1 MKVIF
6 EIDSKDSEL
15 LNSLFSDAAV
25 QCIKMRMDLMVR
37 NSKDNSDDP
46 MVEHMC
52 NFYDEKIE
60 FYEKM
65 AKTIKFEKE

>member
-1 MKVIF
+1 MKVTF

-25 QCIKMRMDLMVR
+25 QCTKMKMDLMVR
-37 NSKDNSDDP
+37 NRNDNSDDP
-46 MVEHMC
+46 MFEHMC
-52 NFYDEKIE
+52 NFYDEKIV

-65 AKTIKFEKE
+65 KKNH